1 METVDVAVV
10 GAGPAGL
17 FAAITAAE
25 GGGRVLLLEKK
36 RKPGLKLLASGSGRC
51 NLTRRQAPEAFF
63 GHYGGKERFVRPCLM
78 EFPPAALESFF
89 ARRGVPLK
97 EMNGGK
103 LFPVSERSRDVLEAL
118 LSELALRGGE
128 LRTEMPV
135 SRILRE
141 GGGFVLEIPGGE
153 VAAGRVILAA
163 GGCSYPRTGSDGEG
177 FRLARELGHGVVP
190 PRPALTG
197 VDIRDYPFADL
208 AGISLPAGLEI
219 LREGR
224 KLRRT
229 SGDLLFTHQGFSG
242 PVILDS
248 SRWMAAGDTLLL
260 DFTGIGPEALQG
272 EILREADVS
281 GRTQVKNCLQ
291 GLGLPERLAASLMER
306 AGLPRELRLSELGK
320 KPRNLLVSLAAAFP
334 GEIACPGG
342 WNTAM
347 VTAGGAALEEV
358 NPRTMESRLVPGLFL
373 AGEVLD
379 VDGDTG
385 GYNLQFA
392 FSSGYLAGRNAGKD
406 L

>member
-1 METVDVAVV
+1 METVDVAVI

-17 FAAITAAE
+17 FAALTAAE
-25 GGGRVLLLEKK
+25 GDGRVLLLEKK
-36 RKPGLKLLASGSGRC
+36 RRPGLKLLASGAGRC
-51 NLTRRQAPEAFF
+51 NLTRRDTPQAFF

-89 ARRGVPLK
+89 TRRGIPLK

-103 LFPVSERSRDVLEAL
+103 LFPVSERSRDVLDAL
-118 LSELALRGGE
+118 LSELRSRGGE
-128 LRTEMPV
+128 LRTEAPV
-135 SRILRE
+135 SRILRDS
-141 GGGFVLEIPGGE
+141 GGFILEIPGGE
-153 VAAGRVILAA
+153 VVAGRVILSA

-208 AGISLPAGLEI
+208 AGISLPAGLDI

-224 KLRRT
+224 KIRRT
-229 SGDLLFTHQGFSG
+229 AGDLLFTHQGFSG

-260 DFTGIGPEALQG
+260 DFTGAGPDALR
-272 EILREADVS
+272 EELLREAGSS
-281 GRTQVKNCLQ
+281 GRNQVKTCLQ
-291 GLGLPERLAASLMER
+291 RFGMPERLAAALMAR

-320 KPRNLLVSLAAAFP
+320 KPRNLLVSQTAAFP
-334 GEIACPGG
+334 AEIDSPGG

-347 VTAGGAALEEV
+347 VTAGGVALEEV

-392 FSSGYLAGRNAGKD
+392 FSSGFLAGRSARRS